1 MQRRP
6 HVNRALATRMAART
20 DGELPELSRPEALA
34 AVASIRLAALRA
46 GPLAVTYSA
55 LAGVPASRIAVIDR
69 RTWALAA
76 LRMIDEVLEPLPMT
90 ARPAG
95 LRRAVVGAGY
105 GTAGGLALGFVGR
118 HLLGQFDAFSADPC
132 LLLLAPNIVEHERRH
147 GLDAEDFRLWVAV
160 HEQTHAVQL
169 SAAPWLRE
177 HLLDRLARIV
187 VDEPGVRDM
196 LEGLSLGRGLQGVM
210 ASSAGRAALD
220 EITATMTLLEG
231 HADFVADTAGADH
244 VPSVRRLRGLF
255 SRAGGPNRLG
265 RLLPT
270 MDKGSQYRDGL
281 AFCRR
286 VAARAGRAGLAEA
299 FSSPGNLPTPAEIAE
314 PESWVRRV
322 HGQA

>member
-20 DGELPELSRPEALA
+20 DGELPAVTGPEARI
-34 AVASIRLAALRA
+34 AVASIRLAGQGA
-46 GPLAVTYSA
+46 GPLAVAYSG
-55 LAGVPASRIAVIDR
+55 LAGAPASRIAVIDR
-69 RTWALAA
+69 RTWARAA

-95 LRRAVVGAGY
+95 LRRAVVGVGY
-105 GTAGGLALGFVGR
+105 GTAGGLALGLVGR
-118 HLLGQFDAFSADPC
+118 HLLGQFDAFSADPSM
-132 LLLLAPNIVEHERRH
+132 LLLAPNIVEHERRH
-147 GLDAEDFRLWVAV
+147 HLDAEDFRLWVAI

-169 SAAPWLRE
+169 SAAPWLRD
-177 HLLDRLARIV
+177 HLLERLARIV
-187 VDEPGVRDM
+187 LDEPGAMDV
-196 LEGLSLGRGLQGVM
+196 LEGFRRGHGLQGAM
-210 ASSAGRAALD
+210 ASRAGHAALE

-231 HADFVADTAGADH
+231 HADFVADAAGADH
-244 VPSVRRLRGLF
+244 VPTVRRLRGLF
-255 SRAGGPNRLG
+255 SRSGGPSRLG

-286 VAARAGRAGLAEA
+286 VAARAGRSGLAQA
-299 FSSPGNLPTPAEIAE
+299 FASPANLPTPAEIGD

-322 HGQA
+322 HGPA